1 MGASV
6 SIRTENSNE
15 IVNNFIDDRIKAVTY
30 QKNVPL
36 INFMEDYSIISDKTS
51 SCYKMNASTKS
62 LKVLA
67 LRHHSSQ
74 KNSYIPQ
81 STVVF
86 PSSKKGLGSN
96 TNDSFSSKEKGSNN
110 SLKKSSKDSITNI
123 EGTNNGTVSLNTNE
137 GRKRP
142 NLRINIQDDIDWIQV
157 SDGEGGDDDDLGEI
171 SPRDIPRQTLNING
185 LPNQSYLFTQSGT
198 IFIDGFKDGI
208 GKGGIVDN
216 GAELRAVKVP
226 MRDRLLVLCRVG
238 QGASSVV
245 YKALDLIDMR
255 IVALKM
261 ISVYERSKRRQMVR
275 ELNTLFQM
283 LRQKR
288 YDQHFLMNRNNA
300 DQNVMSNIN
309 KKINL
314 KENLHE
320 YIVDFYDAFSNV
332 DEGGVALMMEY
343 MDGGSLQDIV
353 DNGGC
358 DDENT
363 LASIAAQALS
373 GLAFLHSC
381 SQLHRDLKPG
391 NFLIS
396 LHGEVKVADMGIVR
410 QMSMVNNDN
419 DNNDEDVSN
428 NDNHNQDASIARA
441 NTFVG
446 TATYMAPE
454 RIDGREYSYPSDI
467 WAFGLSLM
475 TVALGTL
482 PIDTKGG
489 YWSILHSI
497 RDSSPP
503 TLPENSKFSPELRD
517 FLNMCLRHNPDERYS
532 CLQLLE
538 HPFIKKYYVTEP
550 ESDILTEDHGI
561 TEIRSIMSALYLHIA
576 RSKAVILPAG
586 TVDRNKV
593 DKGDYSSSDIS
604 NVLRTYLIAPNTRNR
619 LSELAKQL
627 HLSEEKLVDEINTYC
642 DTLINYDKQS
652 FIQTPK
658 ASHSS
663 Y

>member
-1 MGASV
+1 MGASA
-6 SIRTENSNE
+6 SIHSENSGE
-15 IVNNFIDDRIKAVTY
+15 MVNKFIDDRIKAVTST
-30 QKNVPL
+30 KFVPF
-36 INFMEDYSIISDKTS
+36 INPMGSNTKISNILSSNDKIVV
-51 SCYKMNASTKS
+51 STKS

-81 STVVF
+81 NTVVF
-86 PSSKKGLGSN
+86 PSGKKGIGSN
-96 TNDSFSSKEKGSNN
+96 TNDSFSSKEKGSNG
-110 SLKKSSKDSITNI
+110 SLKKLSRDSLTNV
-123 EGTNNGTVSLNTNE
+123 EGTNNGNTLQSTKDE

-157 SDGEGGDDDDLGEI
+157 SDGEAGDDDDMGEI
-171 SPRDIPRQTLNING
+171 SPRTIPRQALNG
-185 LPNQSYLFTQSGT
+185 HSLPNQSYLFTQSGT

-208 GKGGIVDN
+208 GKGGILDD
-216 GAELRAVKVP
+216 GADLRTVKIP

-288 YDQHFLMNRNNA
+288 YDQHYLMNRSV
-300 DQNVMSNIN
+300 DQNTMSYN
-309 KKINL
+309 KKHHL
-314 KENLHE
+314 KENLHD

-373 GLAFLHSC
+373 GLSFLHSC

-410 QMSMVNNDN
+410 QMSMVNSDDDN
-419 DNNDEDVSN
+419 EDVSYS
-428 NDNHNQDASIARA
+428 DNQDTSIPRA

-475 TVALGTL
+475 TVALGAL

-503 TLPENSKFSPELRD
+503 SLPLNSKFSPEFRD
-517 FLNMCLRHNPDERYS
+517 FLDMCLKHNPDERYT
-532 CLQLLE
+532 CIQLLE
-538 HPFIKKYYVTEP
+538 HQFIKKYYLTDP
-550 ESDILTEDHGI
+550 ESDILTDDHGI

-576 RSKAVILPAG
+576 RSKAVILPVG
-586 TVDRNKV
+586 SIDRCKV
-593 DKGDYSSSDIS
+593 DKGDYCSSDIS
-604 NVLRTYLIAPNTRNR
+604 NLLRTFLLTANADNR
-619 LSELAKQL
+619 LSEIAKQL
-627 HLSEEKLVDEINTYC
+627 HLPLDKLVDEINLYC
-642 DTLINYDKQS
+642 DSLVNHDKQS

-663 Y
+663 YS

>member
-1 MGASV
+1 MGASA
-6 SIRTENSNE
+6 SIHTENSDE
-15 IVNNFIDDRIKAVTY
+15 MVNKFIDDRIKAITST
-30 QKNVPL
+30 KLVPVNL
-36 INFMEDYSIISDKTS
+36 MGINTKIGDKVPSNNKIII
-51 SCYKMNASTKS
+51 STKS

-81 STVVF
+81 NTVVF
-86 PSSKKGLGSN
+86 PSGKKGLGSN
-96 TNDSFSSKEKGSNN
+96 TNDSFSSKEKGSNG
-110 SLKKSSKDSITNI
+110 SLKKSSKDSLINV
-123 EGTNNGTVSLNTNE
+123 EGTYNGNTLPTTKDE

-157 SDGEGGDDDDLGEI
+157 SDGEAGDDDVGEI
-171 SPRDIPRQTLNING
+171 SPRIIPRQALNLNG

-208 GKGGIVDN
+208 GKGGILDD
-216 GAELRAVKVP
+216 GADLRTVKVP

-288 YDQHFLMNRNNA
+288 YDQHYLMNHSVN
-300 DQNVMSNIN
+300 QNSMSNN
-309 KKINL
+309 KKHHL
-314 KENLHE
+314 KENLHD

-410 QMSMVNNDN
+410 QMSMVNNDD
-419 DNNDEDVSN
+419 DN
-428 NDNHNQDASIARA
+428 DASYSDIHDTSIPRA

-454 RIDGREYSYPSDI
+454 RIDGRDYSYPSDI

-503 TLPENSKFSPELRD
+503 TLPENGKFSPEFRD
-517 FLNMCLRHNPDERYS
+517 FLNMCLKHNPDERYT
-532 CLQLLE
+532 CIQLLE
-538 HPFIKKYYVTEP
+538 HPFIKKNYLSDP
-550 ESDILTEDHGI
+550 ETDIVTEDHGI

-576 RSKAVILPAG
+576 RSKAVILPVG
-586 TVDRNKV
+586 SIDRCKV

-604 NVLRTYLIAPNTRNR
+604 NLLRTFLLTANADNR
-619 LSELAKQL
+619 LSVIVKQL
-627 HLSEEKLVDEINTYC
+627 HLPLEKLVDEVNMYC
-642 DTLINYDKQS
+642 DTLVNYDKQS

-663 Y
+663 YQ